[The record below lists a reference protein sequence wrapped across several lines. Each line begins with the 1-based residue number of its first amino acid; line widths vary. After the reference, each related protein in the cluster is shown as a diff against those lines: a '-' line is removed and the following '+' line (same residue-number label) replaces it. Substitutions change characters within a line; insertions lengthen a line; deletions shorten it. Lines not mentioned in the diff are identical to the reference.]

1 VAKLCL
7 EWSPQDEATVVSV
20 VTRGLSDDCTSES
33 VEGNSLWLRATRL
46 GPDYVFHVSAD
57 GARWRFVRHFGLHGV
72 ETPLIGLQAQSPTGP
87 GCATTFEDL
96 SFGTDPPAD
105 LRDGS

>member
-46 GPDYVFHVSAD
+46 GPAYVFHVSAD

-72 ETPLIGLQAQSPTGP
+72 ETPLIAFRRSPRPGP
-87 GCATTFEDL
+87 AARRR
-96 SFGTDPPAD
+96 SRISRFGTDPPAD